1 MLDKRDII
9 NFLFLVS
16 FPVYGIGAYVSA
28 SVSPTLGY
36 YISMSVHCVMI
47 LFYLI
52 DLMYKKQF
60 EVKVNTFYLVML
72 LYLISC
78 SASLLVS
85 LSRQTLH
92 PNPVLMYSK
101 MALLILPFHAF
112 IVTFLYNDKR
122 QDKIVNLTFNSL
134 SLLLIINLVGF
145 FGLGLKN
152 GIHSIEGRV
161 NFPFLDGLYSGA
173 CLLAVLNLMI
183 LYFMQRSLDNPLK
196 FTYLLAYFSGNLV
209 LLFFINS
216 RLTILVFLVVFL
228 LFLFNFSKGFK
239 GVFLISLLTLPILLN
254 VGLLLYRILSLPVFV
269 FIMQRV
275 NLIDVTT
282 FNGRAL
288 AWQRAIDWLIY
299 DQRGLLFGNGNN
311 GQYFLH
317 LMPDIAKMWGVPE
330 QYTHLHSTI
339 LMIVIDQGLVGYTLL
354 IVLFYKMFTYYKRK
368 FQTGNREG
376 VFFSVVI
383 FVLIVMQIDIFVFQE
398 NLGAVLFSF
407 LMAKAALKDPG
418 PSIESSESY

>member
-16 FPVYGIGAYVSA
+16 FPVYGIGAYVSGN
-28 SVSPTLGY
+28 VSPTLGY
-36 YISMSVHCVMI
+36 YFSMSVHLVMV

-52 DLMYKKQF
+52 DLLYKKEF
-60 EVKVNTFYLVML
+60 KIRVNTFYLIMV
-72 LYLISC
+72 LYLVSC
-78 SASLLVS
+78 AVSLLVS
-85 LSRQTLH
+85 LNRQTLH

-101 MALLILPFHAF
+101 MALLVLPFHAF
-112 IVTFLYNDKR
+112 IVTFLYNEKRHDKLV
-122 QDKIVNLTFNSL
+122 KLTFNSL
-134 SLLLIINLVGF
+134 SLLLVFNLIGF

-152 GIHSIEGRV
+152 GIHSIEGRI

-173 CLLAVLNLMI
+173 CLLAVINLMI
-183 LYFMQRSLDNPLK
+183 LYFLQRSLDNPLK
-196 FTYLLAYFSGNLV
+196 FTYLLMYFLGNLV

-228 LFLFNFSKGFK
+228 LFLLNFSKSFK
-239 GVFLISLLTLPILLN
+239 GVFLISLFTLPILLN
-254 VGLLLYRILSLPVFV
+254 AGLLLYRILSLPVFV

-288 AWQRAIDWLIY
+288 AWQRAIDWMFY
-299 DQRGLLFGNGNN
+299 DQRGLFFGNGNN

-330 QYTHLHSTI
+330 PYTHLHSTV
-339 LMIVIDQGLVGYTLL
+339 LMIVVDQGLVGYALL
-354 IVLFYKMFTYYKRK
+354 IILFYKMFTFYKRK
-368 FQTGNREG
+368 FQTGSKEG
-376 VFFSVVI
+376 VFFSIVI
-383 FVLIVMQIDIFVFQE
+383 FILIVMQIDIFVFQE
-398 NLGAVLFSF
+398 NLGAVIFSF
-407 LMAKAALKDPG
+407 LMANAVLKDSG
-418 PSIESSESY
+418 PSMKHSET